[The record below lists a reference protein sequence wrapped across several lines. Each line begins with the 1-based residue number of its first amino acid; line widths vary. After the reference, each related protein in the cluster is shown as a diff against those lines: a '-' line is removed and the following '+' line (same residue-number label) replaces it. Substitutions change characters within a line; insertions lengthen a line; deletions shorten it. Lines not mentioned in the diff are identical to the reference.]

1 MHEGVGLGL
10 GVMQM
15 AASVVGMGGGMW
27 TGGEGRIRT
36 RLKQKR

>member
-15 AASVVGMGGGMW
+15 AASEWERESEECGH
-27 TGGEGRIRT
+27 E
-36 RLKQKR
+36 